1 MYHIR
6 LQNKTSRTRNYYI
19 DEDDDVDDDGVLVLM
34 KMIMIEI

>member
-19 DEDDDVDDDGVLVLM
+19 DVDDDGVLALM